1 MRNAFASLLLVS
13 AAAIAQPAV
22 QTASL
27 GECALEK
34 GSAIRDCT
42 VAYRVFGTLDSA
54 KSNAVLFP
62 TWFTGTSKDLAG
74 LIAPNGLVDSSRYF
88 VIAVDA
94 FGNGFSSSPSNSRE
108 QARLSFPQFTIRDMV
123 NAQHRL
129 LQEVLHI
136 DHLHAVVGISM
147 GGMQAFQWAVSYP
160 EFADRVVPIVGS
172 PRLTSYDLMLW
183 RTEEEAIL
191 ADADWRAGAYQS
203 RPPLRALADIH
214 TLALTTP
221 SYRVRET
228 GRGAY
233 PEFIANTEAGGSGQ
247 MDPADWLYQLRAM
260 MAQNVAAP
268 FGDSMADAAR
278 SAKTRMLVVVAAQDH
293 MVNPQPALDFAKV
306 RGTKT
311 LVLTGDCGH
320 MATAC
325 ESGLMTAEVRRFLA
339 SSK

>member
-1 MRNAFASLLLVS
+1 MRNAFASLLLIS
-13 AAAIAQPAV
+13 AATIAQPAV

-34 GSAIRDCT
+34 GGVIRGCT
-42 VAYRVFGTLDSA
+42 VAYRVFGALNSA

-74 LIAPNGLVDSSRYF
+74 LIAPNGLVDSSKYF

-94 FGNGFSSSPSNSRE
+94 FGNGLSPSPSNSHRP
-108 QARLSFPQFTIRDMV
+108 RMSFPQFTIRDMV
-123 NAQHRL
+123 DAQHRL
-129 LQEVLHI
+129 VQEVLHI
-136 DHLHAVVGISM
+136 DRLHAVVGISM

-160 EFADRVVPIVGS
+160 EFADRIVPIVGS

-183 RTEEEAIL
+183 RTEEQAIL
-191 ADADWRAGAYQS
+191 ENADWKNGAYQS

-221 SYRVRET
+221 SYRARET
-228 GRGAY
+228 DRVAY
-233 PEFIANTEAGGSGQ
+233 AEFIGKTEADGSGQ
-247 MDPADWLYQLRAM
+247 MDPTDWLYQLRAM
-260 MAQNVAAP
+260 MAQNVAAG

-278 SAKTRMLVVVAAQDH
+278 SAKARMLIVVAAQDH
-293 MVNPQPALDFAKV
+293 MVNPQPALDFAKLS
-306 RGTKT
+306 GAET

-325 ESGLMTAEVRRFLA
+325 ESGRMTTEVRRFLA
-339 SSK
+339 AAR